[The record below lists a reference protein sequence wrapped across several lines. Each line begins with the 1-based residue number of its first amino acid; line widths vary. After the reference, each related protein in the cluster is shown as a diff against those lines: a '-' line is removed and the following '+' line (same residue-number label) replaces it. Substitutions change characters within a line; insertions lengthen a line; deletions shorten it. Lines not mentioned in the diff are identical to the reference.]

1 MSDPIPCKGNKSV
14 GDPQQTALTGQFAA
28 AADDP
33 AARALLLD
41 RVYADLLKIARAEL
55 ARHQRGDTLNTRA
68 LVNEAYL
75 KLFANAAGDYDNRQH
90 FFATAARA
98 MRQVIVDYARARLA
112 ERRGSGAEHVS
123 LDHLEAQALPIDS
136 QAERLVAIDAAL
148 SKLAALDPRLAQ
160 VIELR
165 FFAGME
171 VEELAQLL
179 EISVPTVV
187 RDTRTAKAFL
197 QKELDLA
204 ASAS

>member
-1 MSDPIPCKGNKSV
+1 MSEANVRNEES
-14 GDPQQTALTGQFAA
+14 ALTAQFAA

-33 AARALLLD
+33 LARALLLD
-41 RVYADLLKIARAEL
+41 RVYADLLKIAHAEL
-55 ARHQRGDTLNTRA
+55 ARHQRGATLNTRA
-68 LVNEAYL
+68 LVNEAYI
-75 KLFANAAGDYDNRQH
+75 KLFGGTSSDYSNRQH

-123 LDHLEAQALPIDS
+123 LDHLDAQALPIDS

-148 SKLAALDPRLAQ
+148 SKLAGLDPRLAQ

-171 VEELAQLL
+171 VDELAKLL
-179 EISVPTVV
+179 EVSVPTVV

-197 QKELDLA
+197 QRELDLPA
-204 ASAS
+204 PGY

>member
-1 MSDPIPCKGNKSV
+1 MSVSV
-14 GDPQQTALTGQFAA
+14 VPKDDAALTEQFAA

-33 AARALLLD
+33 AARSVLLD
-41 RVYADLLKIARAEL
+41 RVYADLLKIAHAEL
-55 ARHQRGDTLNTRA
+55 ARHQRGETLNTRA
-68 LVNEAYL
+68 LVNEAYI
-75 KLFANAAGDYDNRQH
+75 KLFAGAAADYSSRQH

-112 ERRGSGAEHVS
+112 ERRGCGAEHVS
-123 LDHLEAQALPIDS
+123 LDHLDAQALPIDS

-148 SKLAALDPRLAQ
+148 SRLAELDPRLAR

-171 VEELAQLL
+171 VQELADLL
-179 EISVPTVV
+179 EMSVPTVV

-197 QKELDLA
+197 QKELNLA
-204 ASAS
+204 TPDS

>member
-1 MSDPIPCKGNKSV
+1 MSEANARNEES
-14 GDPQQTALTGQFAA
+14 ALTAQFAA

-33 AARALLLD
+33 LARALLLD
-41 RVYADLLKIARAEL
+41 RVYADLLKIAHAEL
-55 ARHQRGDTLNTRA
+55 ARHQRGATLNTRA
-68 LVNEAYL
+68 LVNEAYI
-75 KLFANAAGDYDNRQH
+75 KLFGGTSSDYSNRQH

-123 LDHLEAQALPIDS
+123 LDHLDAQALPIDS

-148 SKLAALDPRLAQ
+148 SKLAGLDPRLAQ

-171 VEELAQLL
+171 VEELANLL
-179 EISVPTVV
+179 EVSVPTVV

-197 QKELDLA
+197 QRELDLPA
-204 ASAS
+204 PGY

>member
-1 MSDPIPCKGNKSV
+1 MSEPTERKDAG
-14 GDPQQTALTGQFAA
+14 ALTGQFAA

-33 AARALLLD
+33 VVRAQLLD
-41 RVYADLLKIARAEL
+41 RVYADLLKIAHAEL
-55 ARHQRGDTLNTRA
+55 ARHQRGATLDTRA
-68 LVNEAYL
+68 LVNEAYI
-75 KLFANAAGDYDNRQH
+75 KLFAGAASDYSSRQH

-98 MRQVIVDYARARLA
+98 MRQVIIQYARARLA
-112 ERRGSGAEHVS
+112 DRRGCGAEHVS
-123 LDHLEAQALPIDS
+123 LDHLDAQALPIDS

-148 SKLAALDPRLAQ
+148 SKLAELDPRLAQ

-171 VEELAQLL
+171 VDELANLL
-179 EISVPTVV
+179 EVSVPTIV

-204 ASAS
+204 TPEE

>member
-1 MSDPIPCKGNKSV
+1 MSEANARNEES
-14 GDPQQTALTGQFAA
+14 ALTAQFAA

-33 AARALLLD
+33 LARALLLD
-41 RVYADLLKIARAEL
+41 RVYADLLKIAHAEL
-55 ARHQRGDTLNTRA
+55 ARHQRGATLNTRA
-68 LVNEAYL
+68 LVNEAYI
-75 KLFANAAGDYDNRQH
+75 KLFGGTSSDYSNRQH

-123 LDHLEAQALPIDS
+123 LDHLDAQALPIDS

-148 SKLAALDPRLAQ
+148 SKLAGLDPRLAQ

-171 VEELAQLL
+171 VDELAKLL
-179 EISVPTVV
+179 EVSVPTVV

-197 QKELDLA
+197 QRELDLPA
-204 ASAS
+204 PGY